1 MAKSITENVT
11 EFIALDNRAIPVVE
25 DHGFH
30 RLLDCL
36 NRWYAL
42 LS

>member
-1 MAKSITENVT
+1 MAKRITEKVT
-11 EFIALDNRAIPVVE
+11 EFIALDNQAINVVE
-25 DHGFH
+25 DHGFYH
-30 RLLDCL
+30 LLDCL